1 MSSLEVEETPNEIP
15 TEIAYQK
22 VQEWME
28 SIYGSNGVPDFEVN
42 AKTIAI
48 LHKIMMCTI
57 SSNNDASELLKHK
70 EHLSEFYLLE
80 AGKINESLKLAGI
93 TMDKLSNPCQL
104 AVKSLSLATCYLDLK
119 NPPTDDFLLGL
130 NNLSKQQMDV
140 SKESRALI
148 HLMSQFTKRLS
159 SVLLT
164 NQQLQ
169 RDLKTKEGSLKT
181 LELQEEK
188 RARQTE
194 FLQGKQGE
202 YGCTIK
208 SLEDALI
215 SCGATPDIC
224 HKALVTR
231 SEEIKQMEAK
241 LSEITAKL
249 KSFQNLPPNENL
261 ARLKI
266 EESKEELL
274 KLEAEL
280 QMKISTK

>member
-1 MSSLEVEETPNEIP
+1 MSSVEAEETSKEIP

-22 VQEWME
+22 VQEWLE
-28 SIYGSNGVPDFEVN
+28 GIYGCNSVPDFEVN
-42 AKTIAI
+42 AKTVSI
-48 LHKIMMCTI
+48 LYKIMMSNI
-57 SSNNDASELLKHK
+57 SSNKDASELYKHQ
-70 EHLSEFYLLE
+70 EQLSELYTSGG
-80 AGKINESLKLAGI
+80 GKVNESLKLAGI
-93 TMDKLSNPCQL
+93 EMDKLSNPCQL
-104 AVKSLSLATCYLDLK
+104 AVRSLSLATCYLDLK
-119 NPPTDDFLLGL
+119 SPSTTNFLVGL
-130 NNLSKQQMDV
+130 NNLSRQQMDS
-140 SKESRALI
+140 SKESRTVV
-148 HLMSQFTKRLS
+148 HLMSHFTKRLN
-159 SVLLT
+159 SVLHT

-169 RDLKTKEGSLKT
+169 RDLKTKEGLSKM
-181 LELQEEK
+181 LELQEDK

-208 SLEDALI
+208 SLEDAQI
-215 SCGATPDIC
+215 SCGASSDIY
-224 HKALVTR
+224 HKTLVTK
-231 SEEIKQMEAK
+231 SEEIKQVEAK

-261 ARLKI
+261 ARLKV